1 MAEASLNFQIQTRL
15 TQFRIPS
22 ELIKINFKSIQ
33 KLIEKQ
39 KKQFGEEVNK
49 IKGDCNLT
57 AKQKLAII
65 NKLIRNF
72 ESFQRKL
79 RISIDKD
86 QELRLRLIARKEN
99 VQKLKQFEAHIP
111 QVQDKIS
118 GSDEEEKE
126 EEEEDP
132 KEKPALDDILLDLH
146 NPNLINWYRNET
158 NLLIVDYLIKSNTR
172 TDENLGLLFLK
183 SLEQKNPNINQLIDY
198 DLYETFNKIFISI
211 IRYHDLSLIIN
222 WFNENKIF
230 LKKANS
236 NLEFEINYCKFLSLV
251 DKGDVSE
258 AVEFSKNNLS
268 SFGNLK
274 NYQEGDLSNL
284 HKNVSI
290 MKDIGGLMVYLSTKV
305 SAEYST
311 RILRNSAR
319 YKEYKL
325 LLSDERWISLSQCF
339 LDNFTK
345 LYGIPKNYPLF
356 IYLSAGLTSLKT
368 KSCFCNQENTIFKD
382 SSIQSDDFYNDT
394 AILED
399 PKYRVPSHYYKILK
413 KINNCPV
420 CSPELFTI
428 SKNLPYAQLITS
440 IFNNPYKLPNG
451 NIYPYDKLLTPNDQ
465 YLTEKSTLLR
475 QGKIKDPLTKQLCL
489 IEECVR
495 VYPA

>member
-1 MAEASLNFQIQTRL
+1 MAETSLNFQIQTRL

-22 ELIKINFKSIQ
+22 ELIKINFKTIQ

-39 KKQFGEEVNK
+39 KKQCGDEIDK
-49 IKGDCNLT
+49 IKGDSKLT
-57 AKQKLAII
+57 TKEKLNIIQKVV
-65 NKLIRNF
+65 RNY

-79 RISIDKD
+79 RIAIDKD
-86 QELRLRLIARKEN
+86 HELRSRLIARRDN
-99 VQKLKQFEAHIP
+99 LLKLKEFEAHVPPVPVDNDNDI
-111 QVQDKIS
+111 DNDDT
-118 GSDEEEKE
+118 DEDEA
-126 EEEEDP
+126 
-132 KEKPALDDILLDLH
+132 KEKPAADDILLDLH
-146 NPNLINWYRNET
+146 NPNLTNWFRNET

-172 TDENLGLLFLK
+172 IDNNTGLLFLD
-183 SLEQKNPNINQLIDY
+183 SLQQKQPNIKKLIDA

-211 IRYHDLSLIIN
+211 TRDHDLTLIIN
-222 WFNENKIF
+222 WFQENKIF

-251 DKGDVSE
+251 EKGDVPE
-258 AVEFSKNNLS
+258 AVQFSKNNLS
-268 SFGNLK
+268 SFGNHK
-274 NYQEGDLSNL
+274 NYPSNDLSNL
-284 HKNVSI
+284 AKNVLVL
-290 MKDIGGLMVYLSTKV
+290 KELGGFMVYLSAEK

-311 RILRNSAR
+311 KLLRNSSR
-319 YKEYKL
+319 YSEYKL
-325 LLSDERWISLSQCF
+325 LLSDDRWISLSRCF

-345 LYGIPKNYPLF
+345 LYGISKNYPLF
-356 IYLSAGLTSLKT
+356 IYLSAGLSSLKT

-382 SSIQSDDFYNDT
+382 SSIANLDAYNEST
-394 AILED
+394 ILED

-420 CSPELFTI
+420 CSPELFTL

-475 QGKIKDPLTKQLCL
+475 QGKIKDPLTKQLFL